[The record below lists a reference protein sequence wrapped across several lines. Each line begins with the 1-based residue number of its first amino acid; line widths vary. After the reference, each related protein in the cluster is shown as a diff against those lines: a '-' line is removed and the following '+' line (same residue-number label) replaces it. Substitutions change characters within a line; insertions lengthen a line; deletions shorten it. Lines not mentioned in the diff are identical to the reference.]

1 MPPAPI
7 VSPDP
12 LKKTPP
18 PGAPPSGV
26 SLYAA
31 PGSAPVAP
39 AGAPPPAAPAPAP
52 GAPAAPPPSPAGMS
66 SAALPA
72 TAAPS
77 APAGVSSSAMPT
89 TSAAGTL
96 PAAGTYAGV
105 DPGRSFDAASARQHL
120 EAILGRPMTPAEM
133 QQAAS
138 IAGYGGSGMISG
150 EQLNKVI
157 QAGAGLAGKPF
168 SPFAAAAAGGAGGST
183 LPAGMEDQI
192 FKKIQD
198 LLNPKGY
205 DPNAPENV
213 AQKNVMGAQNQR
225 AAERRRAQM
234 AERAAARGET
244 GAGGFDVEVDKINAD
259 RGMADAAF
267 EADLMKDELQN
278 QRAQL
283 MQALEMGRGIMGDR
297 ETRALQEKL
306 GLLDAEIRKMGIKQQ
321 GELGRGDLAV
331 RLRQL
336 AQGDRHF
343 YDNLGSE
350 NSRWLADYNQKS
362 LRDILG
368 AF

>member
-1 MPPAPI
+1 
-7 VSPDP
+7 
-12 LKKTPP
+12 
-18 PGAPPSGV
+18 
-26 SLYAA
+26 
-31 PGSAPVAP
+31 
-39 AGAPPPAAPAPAP
+39 
-52 GAPAAPPPSPAGMS
+52 
-66 SAALPA
+66 
-72 TAAPS
+72 
-77 APAGVSSSAMPT
+77 MPT

-96 PAAGTYAGV
+96 PTAGSYAGV

-168 SPFAAAAAGGAGGST
+168 SPFAAPGAGGTGGST

-192 FKKIQD
+192 FKTIQD

-205 DPNAPENV
+205 DPNAAENM

-225 AAERRRAQM
+225 AAERRRAQL

-259 RGMADAAF
+259 RGMQDAAF
-267 EADLMKDELQN
+267 EADLMRDELQG
-278 QRAQL
+278 QKARL

-306 GLLDAEIRKMGIKQQ
+306 GLLDAEIRKMGITQQ
-321 GELGRGDLAV
+321 GELGRGDLAL